1 MIAFNIRVPKNL
13 GAKFPIVC
21 LALWWGNVMCRYS
34 KIWII
39 CARRPCV
46 EGDRDLPWNVLW
58 QSKVLF
64 FNVLNTK
71 SSDTHLSILFSEW
84 DPSLRTSYVIRQ
96 GRIRHGGAQW
106 RMTYTSYVI
115 RQGRI
120 RHGGAQWRMT
130 YTLYVIRHW
139 EWRPWRMTY
148 DVFWRMR
155 QRIRLR
161 REEADTADRG
171 GYNMYTYV
179 LAIL

>member
-1 MIAFNIRVPKNL
+1 MWPLSYSCISLHFCGALKVIDMDLNIRWEPIYFIL
-13 GAKFPIVC
+13 GVRPLTPYVIRHTSYVI
-21 LALWWGNVMCRYS
+21 RHTSRTYTP
-34 KIWII
+34 
-39 CARRPCV
+39 RRCSMTYDV
-46 EGDRDLPWNVLW
+46 YVIRHW
-58 QSKVLF
+58 
-64 FNVLNTK
+64 
-71 SSDTHLSILFSEW
+71 EW
-84 DPSLRTSYVIRQ
+84 RPLTYDVYVIRHTSYVIRQ

-115 RQGRI
+115 R
-120 RHGGAQWRMT
+120 HT
-130 YTLYVIRHW
+130 SYVIRHW